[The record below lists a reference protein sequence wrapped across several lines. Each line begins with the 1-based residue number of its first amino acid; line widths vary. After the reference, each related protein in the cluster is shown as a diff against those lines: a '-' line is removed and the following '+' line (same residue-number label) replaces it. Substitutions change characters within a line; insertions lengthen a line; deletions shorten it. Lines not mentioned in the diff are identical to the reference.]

1 MPIDQAISYVSANKA
16 YLEQFLKERIPQIRL
31 IPSEGTYLV
40 WLDCSQLPYRGM
52 ALEHFMINEARVAFC
67 AGYEF
72 GAQGDAFLR
81 MNVACPRCTLT
92 KALEQIEVAVESL
105 RLGEK
110 E

>member
-1 MPIDQAISYVSANKA
+1 MGKPG
-16 YLEQFLKERIPQIRL
+16 R
-31 IPSEGTYLV
+31 PS
-40 WLDCSQLPYRGM
+40 
-52 ALEHFMINEARVAFC
+52 C